1 MYHNDT
7 NKMAAHVKRDAVRD
21 YFVVNVAD
29 GSCRVFR
36 LYEVIISGAVTLCL
50 ILHYWCLYRYQQYVL
65 LSIDILLYWH
75 FTISEH

>member
-29 GSCRVFR
+29 GSCRV
-36 LYEVIISGAVTLCL
+36 CMK
-50 ILHYWCLYRYQQYVL
+50 
-65 LSIDILLYWH
+65 LSSLELLLYA
-75 FTISEH
+75 T